1 MGRLRSAL
9 SVVILIWPLWVSA
22 QESYQP
28 NPEGAGTS
36 YTRSSGFEDFKK
48 NRLEGFTSYKEQV
61 QKEFQQFAKLHDQV
75 SERYEKR
82 ISDIWAEPEQSSKT
96 RWVHYEDGY
105 RVKRVVDFERQQI
118 VWSTPESQLGSVSF
132 TKNNARQ
139 MLQALMAMTRRDAFE
154 QDEVAREVEEKSLS
168 QFKHLETAAL
178 DDTSPVLPAYL
189 FGDAV
194 VAEQRRTRAIEAML
208 AAGKQVNSSQN
219 GQAVVS
225 WVFPLTSGEA
235 EKAPKT
241 PMAAPTQEEAPKP
254 KEPAPVETKKQP
266 TKKIQ
271 PEKVQAIR
279 EPVLARPSANVW
291 NTRVIESAQHQQLP
305 ARARPFVA
313 AINKEN
319 SEFELSAELLLAI
332 IETESAFNPM
342 AKSSIPAFGLMQ
354 IVPASA
360 GQDATEKLFG
370 KPRLLAPS
378 YLYNADNN
386 IRVGAAYFNILYYR
400 YFKGIENPM
409 SRLYCAIAAYNTGP
423 GNVSLALTG
432 KGMRLRPAIN
442 IANSMNP
449 DEVYEHLLK
458 NLPYEETVN
467 YLQKV
472 NARLGNY
479 TEALGN
485 G

>member
-1 MGRLRSAL
+1 MSRLRIAL
-9 SVVILIWPLWVSA
+9 SVALLAWPLAASA
-22 QESYQP
+22 QQGDQPAPGSAES
-28 NPEGAGTS
+28 G
-36 YTRSSGFEDFKK
+36 YTGNSGFEAFKK
-48 NRLEGFTSYKEQV
+48 NRLQGFASYKEQV
-61 QKEFQQFAKLHDQV
+61 HKEFQQFAKLHDQV
-75 SERYEKR
+75 SARYEKR
-82 ISDIWAEPEQSSKT
+82 ISDVWAQPEQSSKT

-105 RVKRVVDFERQQI
+105 RIKRVVDFEQQQI
-118 VWSTPESQLGSVSF
+118 VWSTPQSEAGSVDL
-132 TKNNARQ
+132 TKSKARQ

-154 QDEVAREVEEKSLS
+154 QDEVAREVEEKSRS
-168 QFKHLETAAL
+168 QFKHLETATL

-189 FGDAV
+189 FGENRV
-194 VAEQRRTRAIEAML
+194 NKQQQQQAINAML
-208 AAGKQVNSSQN
+208 AGAERTSWTEN
-219 GQAVVS
+219 GQQVVG
-225 WVFPLTSGEA
+225 WVLPLTAGAA
-235 EKAPKT
+235 ESAGAKPE
-241 PMAAPTQEEAPKP
+241 PAPTAKPETKPAPKP
-254 KEPAPVETKKQP
+254 VPAAEPATQAPAPTPAAPVVARTEGSVW
-266 TKKIQ
+266 
-271 PEKVQAIR
+271 KVHAIEPGQR
-279 EPVLARPSANVW
+279 E
-291 NTRVIESAQHQQLP
+291 QLP

-319 SEFELSAELLLAI
+319 REFELSAELLLAI
-332 IETESAFNPM
+332 METESAFNPM

-400 YFKGIENPM
+400 YFKGIENPV

-432 KGMRLRPAIN
+432 KGMKLRPAIAV
-442 IANSMNP
+442 ANTMTP
-449 DEVYEHLLK
+449 AEVYHHLLG

-467 YLQKV
+467 YLKKV
-472 NARLGNY
+472 TTRLDNY
-479 TEALGN
+479 TEALNN